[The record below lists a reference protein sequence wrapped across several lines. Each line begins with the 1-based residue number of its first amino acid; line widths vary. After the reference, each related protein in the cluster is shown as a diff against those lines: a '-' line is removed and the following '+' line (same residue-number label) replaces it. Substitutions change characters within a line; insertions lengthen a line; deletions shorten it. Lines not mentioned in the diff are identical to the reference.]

1 MPVAEAREVD
11 VVVVGGGQAGLAA
24 AITAAEA
31 GARVLLL
38 EKSPR
43 SRRGGNSRHTRNL
56 RPLHNAAQPPL
67 EGAYDYR
74 EYADDLARVTAG
86 FTDEPLAELTLRESA
101 DCVDWLQERGV
112 AFQKP
117 LTGTLHLAR
126 TNAFFLGGGKAMMN
140 ALYRHAEHLG
150 IEILY
155 AVEDVQLDCHHGD
168 FKGLS
173 FQLWGTV
180 YEVQARSLVAAA
192 GGFEANHEW
201 LADGWGEAA
210 ENFLVRGTPD
220 NQGEILA
227 QLLAAGCES
236 VGDVSQC
243 HAVAIDGRSP
253 RFDGG
258 ICTRVDAVPF
268 GIVVNREGVRFYD
281 EGEDFW
287 PKRYAIWGRLIAK
300 QPGQVAYSIID
311 SQSHDLFMPTVYP
324 ALEADSIGELAELLG
339 LPVSEMEATVAQFNH
354 AVRRA
359 EFNAEVL
366 DDCRT
371 EGLAVEKSH
380 WARPLI
386 MPPYRAWP
394 LRPGITFT
402 YMGVKVDEKARVQW
416 HAGKT
421 SQNIFAAGEIMAGNI
436 LGQGYLAGIG
446 ITIGNVFG
454 RIAGREAALYAA

>member
-1 MPVAEAREVD
+1 MSAAEAIETD
-11 VVVVGGGQAGLAA
+11 VVVVGGGQAGLSA

-56 RPLHNAAQPPL
+56 RPLHNAEQPPL
-67 EGAYDYR
+67 EGIYDYR

-86 FTDEPLAELTLRESA
+86 FTDEQLAELTLRESA
-101 DCVDWLQERGV
+101 GCVGWLRERGV
-112 AFQKP
+112 SFQKP

-126 TNAFFLGGGKAMMN
+126 TNAFFLGGGKALVN
-140 ALYRHAEHLG
+140 ALYHHAEQLG
-150 IEILY
+150 IDIFY
-155 AVEDVQLDCHHGD
+155 AAQDLQLDCSHGH
-168 FKGLS
+168 FNGLS
-173 FQLWGTV
+173 FHQGGTLH
-180 YEVQARSLVAAA
+180 EVEACSLVAAA

-210 ENFLVRGTPD
+210 RNFLVRGTPD
-220 NQGEILA
+220 NRGEILA

-243 HAVAIDGRSP
+243 HAVAIDGRAP

-268 GIVVNREGVRFYD
+268 GLVVNREGARFYD

-287 PKRYAIWGRLIAK
+287 PKRYAIWGRLIAR
-300 QPGQVAYSIID
+300 QPDQVAYSIID
-311 SQSHDLFMPTVYP
+311 SQSTDLFMPTVYP
-324 ALEADSIGELAELLG
+324 AIKAESIGELAALLG
-339 LPVSEMEATVAQFNH
+339 LPAAALEDTVSQFNDS
-354 AVRRA
+354 VRTGA
-359 EFNAEVL
+359 FNPQAL

-371 EGLAVEKSH
+371 EGLAIEKSH
-380 WARPLI
+380 WARPLTR
-386 MPPYRAWP
+386 PPYLAWP

-402 YMGVKVDEKARVQW
+402 YMGVKVDAKARVQW
-416 HAGKT
+416 HAGQA

-446 ITIGNVFG
+446 MTIGNVFG
-454 RIAGREAALYAA
+454 RIAGREAAGYAA

>member
-1 MPVAEAREVD
+1 MAEAREAD

-56 RPLHNAAQPPL
+56 RPLHNVAQPPL

-173 FQLWGTV
+173 FQLGGTV

-227 QLLAAGCES
+227 QMLAAGCES

-243 HAVAIDGRSP
+243 HAVAIDGRAP

-268 GIVVNREGVRFYD
+268 GIVVNREGARFYD

-324 ALEADSIGELAELLG
+324 ALEADSIG
-339 LPVSEMEATVAQFNH
+339 
-354 AVRRA
+354 
-359 EFNAEVL
+359 
-366 DDCRT
+366 
-371 EGLAVEKSH
+371 
-380 WARPLI
+380 
-386 MPPYRAWP
+386 
-394 LRPGITFT
+394 
-402 YMGVKVDEKARVQW
+402 
-416 HAGKT
+416 
-421 SQNIFAAGEIMAGNI
+421 
-436 LGQGYLAGIG
+436 
-446 ITIGNVFG
+446 
-454 RIAGREAALYAA
+454 